1 MVLLASNS
9 KLVAEHALGGGISSE
24 ITPWRVLNEAGAWLT
39 NIRAWNWLAG
49 GMEAIATTADQSW
62 VPLPEDFGS
71 IIGVDSGEGY
81 EGSVTLTTLP
91 DLLRLRANGLEA
103 AGYYYWAAVSYDHA
117 DITGTSTEPEAEVTP
132 TTPAAALAK
141 KYPTARLEL
150 YPTPTAS
157 VTGGILIHYERGW
170 RKVSEDT
177 DTIFLPS
184 WLEGVYHR
192 AVRIFARGYEE
203 EESYSKD
210 DALDRLMMGSE
221 WAAAI
226 AKDTRQQTDLGR
238 LQYGAAQDGGH
249 VRAHRFTGIV
259 GDL

>member
-1 MVLLASNS
+1 MVLLASDS
-9 KLVAEHALGGGISSE
+9 KLVAEHALGGAISAE

-39 NIRAWNWLAG
+39 NSRAWNYLSG
-49 GMEAIATTADQSW
+49 GLEAIATVADQSW

-117 DITGTSTEPEAEVTP
+117 DITGTSTEPEATVTP
-132 TTPAAALAK
+132 TTAAAAQAK

-150 YPTPTAS
+150 YPTPTNS
-157 VTGGILIHYERGW
+157 VTGGVLVYYERGW
-170 RKVSEDT
+170 RKVTEDT

-184 WLEGVYHR
+184 WMESVYHR

-203 EESYSKD
+203 EETYSKD
-210 DALDRLMMGSE
+210 QALYQLYTGAE
-221 WAAAI
+221 WAAAVM
-226 AKDTRQQTDLGR
+226 KDARQQTDIGKM
-238 LQYGAAQDGGH
+238 QHGAAQGEGH

-259 GDL
+259 GNP